1 VAIRDLGLYAES
13 RLYKWLRRITVDR
26 LTIKRL
32 DAADVDADAAWQ
44 ERHDAQVALHSY
56 LHDIPSKCL
65 VYFILPNPRLLQ
77 RTSRFSMDPREVASQ
92 KCCPVYSRTESGTYH
107 CYISLAYSALV
118 TLVRTSPVL
127 IIDCA
132 ELLRANSDT
141 RLIEALSRQTG
152 YWPVFTFLNSMNNLI
167 DLASVGLIGQKGML
181 SEK

>member
-1 VAIRDLGLYAES
+1 MWMRIRLGRSAMMLKLLSAAIS
-13 RLYKWLRRITVDR
+13 MTSPVSVSCI
-26 LTIKRL
+26 
-32 DAADVDADAAWQ
+32 
-44 ERHDAQVALHSY
+44 
-56 LHDIPSKCL
+56 C
-65 VYFILPNPRLLQ
+65 ILLNPYLLQ
-77 RTSRFSMDPREVASQ
+77 RTSRFFMGPREVASQ
-92 KCCPVYSRTESGTYH
+92 KCCPIYSRTESGTYR
-107 CYISLAYSALV
+107 CCISLAYSALL
-118 TLVRTSPVL
+118 TLVRDSPVL